1 MQDFF
6 VNYLGVSESLF
17 AWVILPCLIFLARIT
32 DVSIGTVRIL
42 LMMNGKKKLATFLGF
57 CESLIWVTVITAI
70 FKQVNNPLAYVAYAG
85 GYATGTFIGMTLE
98 NKLAVGKVL
107 VRFIT
112 RQDAS
117 ALVEHLKTTR
127 FGFTNV
133 KAEGHKGG
141 VNLIFSVVERKDL
154 KELVDVVKS
163 YHPKAFYS
171 VEATKYASEPI
182 EDNEEESLQKRKQN
196 FFQLFMKDF
205 LKRK

>member
-1 MQDFF
+1 MQEFF
-6 VNYLGVSESLF
+6 IGLGVSEEVFRWIVLPL
-17 AWVILPCLIFLARIT
+17 VIFMARIT

-42 LMMNGKKKLATFLGF
+42 LMMNNKKKLATFLGF

-98 NKLAVGKVL
+98 NKLGVGKVL

-112 RQDAS
+112 RQDAT
-117 ALVEHLKTTR
+117 ALVEHLRNTR

-133 KAEGHKGG
+133 KAEGHKGD

-154 KELVDVVKS
+154 KELIEIVKS
-163 YHPKAFYS
+163 FHPKAFYS
-171 VEATKYASEPI
+171 IEATKYASEPLE
-182 EDNEEESLQKRKQN
+182 EDDEKNLEKRKQN
-196 FFQLFMKDF
+196 FFQLFTKDF

>member
-1 MQDFF
+1 MQEFF
-6 VNYLGVSESLF
+6 IGLGVSEEVFRWIVLPL
-17 AWVILPCLIFLARIT
+17 VIFTARIT

-42 LMMNGKKKLATFLGF
+42 LMMNNKKKLATFLGF

-98 NKLAVGKVL
+98 NKLGVGKVL

-112 RQDAS
+112 RQDAT
-117 ALVEHLKTTR
+117 ALVEHLRNTR

-133 KAEGHKGG
+133 KAEGHKGD

-154 KELVDVVKS
+154 KELIEIVKS
-163 YHPKAFYS
+163 FHPKAFYS
-171 VEATKYASEPI
+171 IEATKYASEPLE
-182 EDNEEESLQKRKQN
+182 EDDEKNLEKRKQN
-196 FFQLFMKDF
+196 FFQLFTKDF

>member
-1 MQDFF
+1 
-6 VNYLGVSESLF
+6 
-17 AWVILPCLIFLARIT
+17 
-32 DVSIGTVRIL
+32 
-42 LMMNGKKKLATFLGF
+42 MMNNKKKLATFLGF

-98 NKLAVGKVL
+98 NKLGVGKVL

-112 RQDAS
+112 RQDAT
-117 ALVEHLKTTR
+117 ALVEHLRNTR

-133 KAEGHKGG
+133 KAEGHKGD

-154 KELVDVVKS
+154 KELIEIVKS
-163 YHPKAFYS
+163 FHPKAFYS
-171 VEATKYASEPI
+171 IEATKYASEPLE
-182 EDNEEESLQKRKQN
+182 EDDEKNLEKRKQN
-196 FFQLFMKDF
+196 FFQLFTKDF

>member
-6 VNYLGVSESLF
+6 IGLGVSEEMF
-17 AWVILPCLIFLARIT
+17 RWFVLPLIIFLARIT
-32 DVSIGTVRIL
+32 DVSVGTVRIL
-42 LMMNGKKKLATFLGF
+42 LMMNAKKKLATFLGF

-70 FKQVNNPLAYVAYAG
+70 FKQVNNPLAYFAYAG

-98 NKLAVGKVL
+98 GRLAVGKVL

-117 ALVEHLKTTR
+117 NLVEHLRNTK

-133 KAEGHKGG
+133 KAEGHKGE

-154 KELVDVVKS
+154 QELIETVKS

-171 VEATKYASEPI
+171 IEATKYASEQY
-182 EDNEEESLQKRKQN
+182 EEIDTENLEQKKKN
-196 FFQLFMKDF
+196 FFQLFTKDF